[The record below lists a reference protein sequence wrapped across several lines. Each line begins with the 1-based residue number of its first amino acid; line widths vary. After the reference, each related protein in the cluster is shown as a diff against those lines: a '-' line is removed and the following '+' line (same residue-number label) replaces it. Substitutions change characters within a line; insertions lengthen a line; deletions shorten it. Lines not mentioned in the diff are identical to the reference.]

1 MICAYMYDMDH
12 RAKLLMRSVSI
23 KELNASGDAKEADRW
38 KNLRKTDN
46 KLRVTTVEIERL
58 RDLFPQYS
66 WWLMTGEV
74 MPEIG
79 QLSPEYEIADAKLHG
94 RSGE

>member
-1 MICAYMYDMDH
+1 MICAYMCDMNH

-38 KNLRKTDN
+38 
-46 KLRVTTVEIERL
+46 
-58 RDLFPQYS
+58 
-66 WWLMTGEV
+66 MTGEV

-79 QLSPEYEIADAKLHG
+79 QLSPGYEIADAKLQG

>member
-1 MICAYMYDMDH
+1 MCDMNH

-46 KLRVTTVEIERL
+46 KLRVTTFEIERL

-79 QLSPEYEIADAKLHG
+79 QLSPGYEIADAKLQG

>member
-1 MICAYMYDMDH
+1 MESALVD
-12 RAKLLMRSVSI
+12 RARQLLEQASL
-23 KELNASGDAKEADRW
+23 KELSKAGDSDYTRW
-38 KNLRKTDN
+38 QNIKRGRARLAAE
-46 KLRVTTVEIERL
+46 EIETL
-58 RDLFPQYS
+58 NKVFPQYR

-79 QLSPEYEIADAKLHG
+79 QTSPDYEIADAKLQG